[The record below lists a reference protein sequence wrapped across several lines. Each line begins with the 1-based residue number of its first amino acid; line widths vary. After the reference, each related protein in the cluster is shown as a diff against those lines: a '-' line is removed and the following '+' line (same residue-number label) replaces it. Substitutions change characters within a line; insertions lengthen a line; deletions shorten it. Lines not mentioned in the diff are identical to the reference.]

1 MVDAA
6 AAAAAA
12 DADTALRAALA
23 GCWATATADRT
34 TKVPGQPGVRQ
45 RCCLDLRQ
53 AGRLQWSPV
62 LVAEPV
68 HEGARH
74 AGTRSA

>member
-6 AAAAAA
+6 AAAA
-12 DADTALRAALA
+12 DTALAFRAALA
-23 GCWATATADRT
+23 GRWATATADRT

-74 AGTRSA
+74 GGTRSA